1 MTYINTYQIISTFDG
16 STETCSLSELS
27 RQMKLNYIL
36 CELGADGTLIDSC
49 PLDHRALVAF
59 AVEFADYALKHYSKQ
74 KIPESEACIAL
85 IRKWL
90 KNSYAVSAEELRV
103 ATAASNAAAY
113 AVATRTAAYAA
124 DAATRA
130 GAATLT
136 AAYAVDVAR
145 KAAKAAGKSREA
157 EYVRQGGF
165 IVEYLRAV

>member
-36 CELGADGTLIDSC
+36 CELGADGTLIDSW
-49 PLDHRALVAF
+49 PLDHRALVTF

-113 AVATRTAAYAA
+113 AVATRTAASAA
-124 DAATRA
+124 DAA
-130 GAATLT
+130 AANS
-136 AAYAVDVAR
+136 AR
-145 KAAKAAGKSREA
+145 AAGKNRKA
-157 EYVRQGGF
+157 EQIRQGQF
-165 IVEYLRAV
+165 IVDYLKSSSSK